1 MRLVVTVAAAAFSLL
16 ACSLPAAAQANA
28 PATFPNQGSVG
39 LVPPEGMTEIPGVPG
54 FQDRAA
60 KASILVLEMPKP
72 AFAEITS
79 SAASK
84 ELQKQGVTVEERRDV
99 ELADGVKA
107 VLLKGYQTVG
117 SAALKKWILIAGGKE
132 QTGMVTVQ
140 FPEQTS
146 ARYSDET
153 IESSLRS
160 VVFRAPPS
168 TEELLARL
176 PFTLGDLSGYRVL
189 KVLGNSAVLLAKDD
203 GKKPDGKKAAGKAGD
218 GEPELAGNEF
228 FIVAAGPG
236 DIREEERESVAKRAI
251 SSVPG
256 VKELRVERGG
266 PLRIGG
272 QAGFELIGKGLD
284 VKTDKPLK
292 VAQWLRFG
300 RTSYLR
306 MVGVAPEES
315 FDADFTAMRGLRDS
329 IEMR

>member
-1 MRLVVTVAAAAFSLL
+1 MRLVVPIAAAAFSLL
-16 ACSLPAAAQANA
+16 ACCLPAAAANA
-28 PATFPNQGSVG
+28 QAVFPNQGSIG
-39 LVPPEGMTEIPGVPG
+39 LVPPEGMSEIPGVPG

-60 KASILVLEMPKP
+60 KASILVLEMPKR

-79 SAASK
+79 DVAAK
-84 ELQKQGVTVEERRDV
+84 ELQKQGVTVEERREV
-99 ELADGVKA
+99 ELPDGIKA
-107 VLLKGYQTVG
+107 VLLKGYQAVG
-117 SAALKKWILIAGGKE
+117 SEALKKWILIAGGKE

-140 FPEQTS
+140 FPEPTS
-146 ARYSDET
+146 VRYSDET

-189 KVLGNSAVLLAKDD
+189 KVLGNSAVLLTKDD
-203 GKKPDGKKAAGKAGD
+203 GKKADGKAGD
-218 GEPELAGNEF
+218 GEPDMAGNAF

-284 VKTDKPLK
+284 MKTDKPLK

-306 MVGVAPEES
+306 MVGVAPEEN